1 MTGRKLVQCALS
13 RQDYIAARDAYSKI
27 PEIGQDEP
35 VTRYL
40 MYKVSLRDGDAS
52 FGKQTSSGHIHKS

>member
-52 FGKQTSSGHIHKS
+52 FGKQISSGHIHKS